1 MRNWKSRMKLYRA
14 LLSLL
19 TFTGSGYAGS
29 SETWTETLA
38 AAKKDGQVTIYIY
51 QYEPAVKWFEKEFP
65 EIKVN
70 SLAAPGSQLGSRV
83 VAERRGGKFIPD
95 VFSSGANTSYNVL
108 YKGKALDPIKPSL
121 VLPEVVEQS
130 HWYGGEHRY
139 IDAEGKYIFAYEVNP
154 SAMRLAYNETLV
166 EPKEFKSYWDLL
178 NSKWKGKIV
187 SFEPTNTGIGIPMQ
201 FFFHHPDLGPEF
213 IKRFFGR
220 MDVTFSRDQRQMT
233 DWLAQGKFALCLGCA
248 ASMARAQGLPIE
260 TLDTSGWKE
269 GSAFGVRN
277 GSLSLMN
284 QAPHPNAAKVFINW
298 FLSRKG
304 QIALQKY
311 GYPENPPNS
320 RRIDIPKGDVPPD
333 NRIVEGRKYLD
344 VARPEYAD
352 MAPIFELAK
361 SIMKSREQGK

>member
-1 MRNWKSRMKLYRA
+1 MKLYPA
-14 LLSLL
+14 LLSILI
-19 TFTGSGYAGS
+19 FAASSYAAS
-29 SETWTETLA
+29 PEKRTETLT
-38 AAKKDGQVTIYIY
+38 AAKKEGQVTIYVY
-51 QYEPAVKWFEKEFP
+51 QYEPVVKWFEKDLP

-70 SLAAPGSQLGSRV
+70 SLAGPGSQLGSRV
-83 VAERRGGKFIPD
+83 VAERRAGKFIPD

-121 VLPEVVEQS
+121 VLSEVVEPS

-166 EPKEFKSYWDLL
+166 GPKEFKSYWDLL
-178 NSKWKGKIV
+178 SPKWKGKIV
-187 SFEPTNTGIGIPMQ
+187 SFDPANTGIGIPMQ
-201 FFFHHPDLGPEF
+201 FFFHQPDLGPEF
-213 IKRFFGR
+213 IKRLFGQ

-248 ASMARAQGLPIE
+248 ASTARAQGLPIE
-260 TLDTSGWKE
+260 SLDTSGWKE

-320 RRIDIPKGDVPPD
+320 RRIDIPKDDVPPD
-333 NRIVEGRKYLD
+333 NRIVERRKYLD

-361 SIMKSREQGK
+361 SIMKSKEQGK